1 MVRLLNESKVIR
13 QHNLQNKIMKTTN
26 SKVASRTRRHARIRS
41 KISGTKEMP
50 RLSIFKSNKHISA
63 QLIDDSS
70 GKTLASVHSRDV
82 KGKGMMEKSVKV
94 GEEMAKKAIALKVE
108 KIVFD
113 RGGFI
118 YTGAVKALA
127 DGARAGGLKF

>member
-1 MVRLLNESKVIR
+1 
-13 QHNLQNKIMKTTN
+13 MKTLN
-26 SKVASRTRRHARIRS
+26 SKIQSRTRRHKRIRS
-41 KISGTKEMP
+41 RISGTADKP
-50 RLSIFKSNKHISA
+50 RLSVFKSNKHISV
-63 QLIDDSS
+63 QLIDDES

-82 KGKGMMEKSVKV
+82 KGKGMMEKSVKI
-94 GEEMAKKAIALKVE
+94 GEEIAKKATALKVT

-127 DGARAGGLKF
+127 EGARAGGLQF

>member
-1 MVRLLNESKVIR
+1 
-13 QHNLQNKIMKTTN
+13 MKSLN
-26 SKVASRTRRHARIRS
+26 SKVESRTRRHKRIRS
-41 KISGTKEMP
+41 KIFGTAEMP
-50 RLSIFKSNKHISA
+50 RLSVFKSNKHISV
-63 QLIDDSS
+63 QLIDDSNA
-70 GKTLASVHSRDV
+70 KTLAAVHSRDV

-94 GEEMAKKAIALKVE
+94 GEEIAKKAGALKVE

>member
-1 MVRLLNESKVIR
+1 
-13 QHNLQNKIMKTTN
+13 MKKTN
-26 SKVASRTRRHARIRS
+26 SKVQSRTRRHARIRA
-41 KISGTKEMP
+41 KISGTADKP
-50 RLSIFKSNKHISA
+50 RLSVFKSNKHISV
-63 QLIDDSS
+63 QLIDDAS

-94 GEEMAKKAIALKVE
+94 GEEIAKKAAALKVST
-108 KIVFD
+108 IVFD

>member
-1 MVRLLNESKVIR
+1 
-13 QHNLQNKIMKTTN
+13 
-26 SKVASRTRRHARIRS
+26 
-41 KISGTKEMP
+41 MP

-70 GKTLASVHSRDV
+70 GKTLASVHSRDI

-127 DGARAGGLKF
+127 DGTRAGGLKF

>member
-1 MVRLLNESKVIR
+1 
-13 QHNLQNKIMKTTN
+13 
-26 SKVASRTRRHARIRS
+26 
-41 KISGTKEMP
+41 MP

>member
-1 MVRLLNESKVIR
+1 MTELDKHAHRVI
-13 QHNLQNKIMKTTN
+13 KIGIAG
-26 SKVASRTRRHARIRS
+26 ASETGRCGVDALETA
-41 KISGTKEMP
+41 
-50 RLSIFKSNKHISA
+50 KS
-63 QLIDDSS
+63 L
-70 GKTLASVHSRDV
+70 
-82 KGKGMMEKSVKV
+82 

>member
-1 MVRLLNESKVIR
+1 
-13 QHNLQNKIMKTTN
+13 MKTLN
-26 SKVASRTRRHARIRS
+26 SKVASRIRRHTRIRS
-41 KISGTKEMP
+41 KISGTAEIP
-50 RLSIFKSNKHISA
+50 RLSVFKSNEHISA
-63 QLIDDSS
+63 QLIDDAS

-94 GEEMAKKAIALKVE
+94 GEEMAKKAQSLKVS

-127 DGARAGGLKF
+127 DGARAGGLQF

>member
-1 MVRLLNESKVIR
+1 
-13 QHNLQNKIMKTTN
+13 
-26 SKVASRTRRHARIRS
+26 
-41 KISGTKEMP
+41 MP
-50 RLSIFKSNKHISA
+50 RLSVFKSNKHIYA

-82 KGKGMMEKSVKV
+82 KGKGMMEKSAKV

-127 DGARAGGLKF
+127 EGARAGGLKF